1 MLSWTGEDTFEL
13 GGVEFVCRALK
24 AGFPSTPERMLLVK
38 SRWQA
43 EWYEEFLRQLRPETI
58 VEVGTFD
65 GASLALCAELV
76 QPRRVV
82 GVDLRVEPS
91 AALAAYIERRG
102 LQDRARPY
110 YGVDQTDA
118 ARLNEILD
126 GEFGDEQV
134 DLVVD
139 DASHALGATQQTFDI
154 LFPRV
159 KPGGVYL
166 LEDWPTHRFPQITD
180 PLAPLVFEL
189 VLACSESPDAVAAV
203 EVNRN
208 SAVVR
213 RGEGALET
221 GTFALSDCYGAR
233 ERALL
238 AEEGQAPMA

>member
-1 MLSWTGEDTFEL
+1 VLTWTGDDAFEL
-13 GGVEFVCRALK
+13 GGIEFVCRALK

-43 EWYEEFLRQLRPETI
+43 EWYEQFLRHLRPQSV

-65 GASLALCAELV
+65 GASLAMCAEIA
-76 QPRRVV
+76 QPQRLV
-82 GVDLRVEPS
+82 GVDLRSEPS
-91 AALAAYIERRG
+91 SALAAYIERRG
-102 LQDRARPY
+102 LEDRVRPY
-110 YGVDQTDA
+110 YGVDQIDA

-139 DASHALGATQQTFDI
+139 DASHALGATQRTFDI

-166 LEDWPTHRFPQITD
+166 LEDWPTHRLPQITD

-208 SAVVR
+208 YVVVR
-213 RGEGALET
+213 RGEHALET
-221 GTFALSDCYGAR
+221 GTFALADCYGAR